1 MSNAPPKPR
10 IIFARSAVA
19 LLRREAARQQ
29 RERMLDHEQA
39 VGGILIGKRLAGD
52 RIAIVAATDPGPN
65 PDNHQLGF
73 ALDPA
78 HANVA
83 LEAWFEHDP
92 DVDFIGLWHTHP
104 AELGQLTAADIQVG
118 HKLFAEPVYDTSELV
133 NPIVLLG
140 QDAPSI
146 RCFYLSRGDA
156 EAGRAFTFV
165 PYQELDDDDPVFLEP
180 TATGAPSM
188 EEPAIA
194 PVPAPRSPA
203 FALGRPWLLAAVA
216 GVVALLLLGGM
227 MLANA
232 ANGRANSLAGD
243 PRSTQVLGENG
254 LAAAATPS
262 PAPPTEAPVVLPPTV
277 TVATTVQEPAATT
290 VPTAPP
296 ARPTAAPSPS
306 VVIAAAATTA
316 ATTAAATTVSAF
328 PYALRVEPMGEEAR
342 AAFLLRARQA
352 NCANC
357 YNVDIVGP
365 EPFVELR
372 IGIAGT
378 NRPGLRNFAAPS
390 PAEMPPRAAPYTLQV
405 FDLAGAPVSEPVA
418 FAVEEDAYYVLRI
431 AALQQ

>member
-1 MSNAPPKPR
+1 MSNSLPKPR
-10 IIFARSAVA
+10 IIFARSAAA

-83 LEAWFEHDP
+83 LEAWFAHDP

-118 HKLFAEPVYDTSELV
+118 HKLFAEPVYDTVELV

-140 QDAPSI
+140 QDAPGI
-146 RCFYLSRGDA
+146 RCFYLSRADA

-180 TATGAPSM
+180 AATSAPGP

-194 PVPAPRSPA
+194 SAPAARTP
-203 FALGRPWLLAAVA
+203 ALGRPWLLAAIA

-232 ANGRANSLAGD
+232 ANGRASSLAVD

-254 LAAAATPS
+254 LAATATPS
-262 PAPPTEAPVVLPPTV
+262 PAAPTQAPVILPPTV
-277 TVATTVQEPAATT
+277 TVAATAQAPAATT
-290 VPTAPP
+290 APTALP
-296 ARPTAAPSPS
+296 ASPTAAPSPS
-306 VVIAAAATTA
+306 VVIAAAATTT
-316 ATTAAATTVSAF
+316 ATTTATAASAF
-328 PYALRVEPMGEEAR
+328 RYALRVEPMGEEAR
-342 AAFLLRARQA
+342 AAFLARARQA

-405 FDLAGAPVSEPVA
+405 FDLAGAPVSEPVTL
-418 FAVEEDAYYVLRI
+418 AVEQGAYYVLRI